1 MNILSMPTVNRKA
14 TAVNI
19 RRLMDKAGISVAD
32 VQEAMMFEYPQA
44 IYKWLQG
51 RNLPSLDNMVILAHL
66 LHVTV
71 DEIVIL
77 EGGER

>member
-1 MNILSMPTVNRKA
+1 MDIPMINRKA

-19 RRLMDKAGISVAD
+19 RRLMDKAGLSVAD
-32 VQEAMMFEYPQA
+32 VQSAMMFEYPQA

-51 RNLPSLDNMVILAHL
+51 RNMPSLDNMVILAYL
-66 LHVTV
+66 LHVTI

-77 EGGER
+77 EGGEQNDL